1 MMIMPLFCGRTS
13 ELSFTCHSVLLLS
26 RFRTA
31 NPSDFS
37 YKHDAKHSSM
47 LIAAQMWED
56 AEDDALLERLANTLN
71 GIRTGIPITASACL
85 NHSLVTQSTAAG
97 SEPLHVLR
105 PYLFH
110 LRDQRKLAPLHPRF
124 LEILKPTFADHSVG
138 IHIPQYTGEM
148 TPEVRRD
155 FRTSLSRHLFG
166 WDILLS
172 LRMRLS
178 LADFAWVGLCRVFLE
193 NILMELC
200 SRNYP

>member
-1 MMIMPLFCGRTS
+1 MMIMPLFCGRMS
-13 ELSFTCHSVLLLS
+13 EPLFTCHSVLLLS

-47 LIAAQMWED
+47 LIVAQMWED
-56 AEDDALLERLANTLN
+56 DTDDLLLEGLANMLN
-71 GIRTGIPITASACL
+71 GVRTGIPITASACL
-85 NHSLVTQSTAAG
+85 INSLVTQSTAAG

-124 LEILKPTFADHSVG
+124 LEILKPTIADHSVD
-138 IHIPQYTGEM
+138 IYIPQYTGEM

-166 WDILLS
+166 WDVLLS

-178 LADFAWVGLCRVFLE
+178 LADFAWVGLCHVFLE
-193 NILMELC
+193 NIMMGFC
-200 SRNYP
+200 SRN